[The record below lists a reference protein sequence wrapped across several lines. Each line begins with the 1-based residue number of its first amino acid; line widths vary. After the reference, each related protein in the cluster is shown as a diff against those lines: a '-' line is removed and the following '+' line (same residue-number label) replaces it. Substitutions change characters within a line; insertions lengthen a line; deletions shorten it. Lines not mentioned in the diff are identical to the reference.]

1 MLTEFCSFEL
11 GLAKK
16 SGLLRKYQNNYL
28 LRKRDCVTLFQI
40 VIWNSVK
47 EVDKRVIWKNMNEL
61 QLLLKISQ
69 FIEKNSI
76 KTCSQYQEK
85 LSEFPKEVPSVWFII
100 QRYGSWNNLLRKIDR
115 KENQHYQWNHLS
127 DEELIDIACSFIE
140 EEQICSQRKYE
151 QKVVGKNVPSL
162 STLKKRMGDVRPL
175 FKKHL
180 EEALVVPTN
189 FELLLELKKE
199 IIRLELEQDLS
210 MTTFKQKNQSPQLP
224 SVDTIMRRTNK
235 NWEELMSELGY
246 NYREIKREKMKRNLK
261 RR

>member
-1 MLTEFCSFEL
+1 
-11 GLAKK
+11 
-16 SGLLRKYQNNYL
+16 
-28 LRKRDCVTLFQI
+28 
-40 VIWNSVK
+40 
-47 EVDKRVIWKNMNEL
+47 
-61 QLLLKISQ
+61 
-69 FIEKNSI
+69 
-76 KTCSQYQEK
+76 
-85 LSEFPKEVPSVWFII
+85 
-100 QRYGSWNNLLRKIDR
+100 
-115 KENQHYQWNHLS
+115 
-127 DEELIDIACSFIE
+127 
-140 EEQICSQRKYE
+140 
-151 QKVVGKNVPSL
+151 
-162 STLKKRMGDVRPL
+162 MGDVRPL

-180 EEALVVPTN
+180 EESLVVPTN

>member
-1 MLTEFCSFEL
+1 M
-11 GLAKK
+11 
-16 SGLLRKYQNNYL
+16 
-28 LRKRDCVTLFQI
+28 
-40 VIWNSVK
+40 K

-175 FKKHL
+175 FKSIWRIT
-180 EEALVVPTN
+180 VVPTN
-189 FELLLELKKE
+189 FELLLELKRDYPFR
-199 IIRLELEQDLS
+199 IRTGFVYD
-210 MTTFKQKNQSPQLP
+210 
-224 SVDTIMRRTNK
+224 
-235 NWEELMSELGY
+235 
-246 NYREIKREKMKRNLK
+246 NL
-261 RR
+261 